1 MGQYNMT
8 KQKCVINYTKIQYD
22 IYNMYKIKGK
32 TSNHEHEKNKI
43 VAWYVFAYTKGQ
55 TEE

>member
-1 MGQYNMT
+1 
-8 KQKCVINYTKIQYD
+8 
-22 IYNMYKIKGK
+22 MYKIKGK